1 MPHQGVGGQAE
12 INTYVNV
19 SNNVVLSVKYQDKN
33 IPPFMSTFNTRHSP
47 EDIAGEGEGG
57 HQLLCA
63 GLGPVPG
70 LGRQLGGDLRAVQR
84 VADHVRRGRHR
95 DRGLRGRRG

>member
-19 SNNVVLSVKYQDKN
+19 SNNMVLSIKNQDKN
-33 IPPFMSTFNTRHSP
+33 ISPFMSTFNTRHSP

-63 GLGPVPG
+63 GLEPVPG
-70 LGRQLGGDLRAVQR
+70 LGRQLGGHLQYSTVQYST
-84 VADHVRRGRHR
+84 V
-95 DRGLRGRRG
+95 